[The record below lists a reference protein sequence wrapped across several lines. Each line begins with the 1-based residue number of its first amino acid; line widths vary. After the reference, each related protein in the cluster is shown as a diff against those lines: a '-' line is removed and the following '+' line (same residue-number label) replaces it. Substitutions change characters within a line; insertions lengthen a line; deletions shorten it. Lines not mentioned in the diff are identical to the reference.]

1 MHDDAVKYD
10 FEIAR
15 SYNEK
20 IGSPFMDSLSGLVN
34 HGFFHLSVEREIER
48 HRRHGTPFSVGLVG
62 IDGFSQFNERNGRIE
77 GDRLLKN
84 VAAAIERSIR
94 NTDMAG
100 RYQGDIFSIL
110 FVESSSEELF
120 SAAERICDKVRSLPG
135 SPTVSI
141 GLADYSSDLSGPEEL
156 FMNAQAAMTLSKRKG
171 KSRVLIY
178 QKRAVPN
185 NEVPPTVLLVDD
197 EPKNLKL
204 LRAMLTPLEYEVLQ
218 AENGRDALD
227 VLRRVD
233 TDLVLLDIMMP
244 DMNGY
249 ETCRRIKNNP
259 KTQMVP
265 VVLVTALGDM
275 ESRIKG
281 LEAGANDFLTKPV
294 NRLELVARA
303 KSLIKLSQTHNSLTS
318 IENVLFSLAR
328 AVEAKDA
335 YTQGHTERVANL
347 SLAIGRKLK
356 LPPQDMTALS
366 YGGVMHDIGK
376 IGIPNSI
383 LNKPGKLNDEEWA
396 MMKKHPLIGS
406 GIGKP
411 LEKNLGAA
419 LQVIRYHHEK
429 MDGSGYPEG
438 LMGEEIPVVARIV
451 GVADIYDALTTDR
464 PYRKGMSK
472 EKAIEIMRQE
482 VEDGKL
488 DGAITAKLIELVGGG
503 QGIDGNGKTVC

>member
-1 MHDDAVKYD
+1 
-10 FEIAR
+10 
-15 SYNEK
+15 
-20 IGSPFMDSLSGLVN
+20 
-34 HGFFHLSVEREIER
+34 
-48 HRRHGTPFSVGLVG
+48 
-62 IDGFSQFNERNGRIE
+62 
-77 GDRLLKN
+77 
-84 VAAAIERSIR
+84 
-94 NTDMAG
+94 
-100 RYQGDIFSIL
+100 
-110 FVESSSEELF
+110 
-120 SAAERICDKVRSLPG
+120 
-135 SPTVSI
+135 
-141 GLADYSSDLSGPEEL
+141 
-156 FMNAQAAMTLSKRKG
+156 
-171 KSRVLIY
+171 
-178 QKRAVPN
+178 
-185 NEVPPTVLLVDD
+185 
-197 EPKNLKL
+197 
-204 LRAMLTPLEYEVLQ
+204 
-218 AENGRDALD
+218 
-227 VLRRVD
+227 
-233 TDLVLLDIMMP
+233 MMP

-294 NRLELVARA
+294 NRLELIARA
-303 KSLIKLSQTHNSLTS
+303 KSLIKLSRTHSSLTS

-328 AVEAKDA
+328 AVEAKDT

-383 LNKPGKLNDEEWA
+383 LNKPGKLDDEEWA

-406 GIGKP
+406 SIGKP

-438 LMGEEIPVVARIV
+438 LKGEDIPVVARIV

-482 VEDGKL
+482 VEKGKL
-488 DGAITAKLIELVGGG
+488 DGTITEKLIELVGSG
-503 QGIDGNGKTVC
+503 QGIVGDEKAACLIQEKRHGLP